1 MFELALVPADDDVD
15 ADAAFADVIRGDE
28 FLGRDQRMKQWR
40 VNGAEHRHA
49 LGGGEEANRPG
60 DGFERTAVKIGV
72 AAIALPAR
80 DRQHESRPA
89 SSANFASARQ
99 SGQLADHRSGTLVAE
114 RPDEQ
119 LAPNNPILSALPL
132 YMAMRF
138 CIDALRASTALS
150 PRCLKL
156 SSPRWSQQSR
166 RARSLH
172 ARVIVLEQGNWCCRS
187 GLN

>member
-80 DRQHESRPA
+80 DRQHEIEAGFVGKLRQRQTIGPACRPPLR
-89 SSANFASARQ
+89 NFGRRAAGRAIGAEQSDLERIAIVHGDAVLHRRAARQ
-99 SGQLADHRSGTLVAE
+99 HGVV
-114 RPDEQ
+114 
-119 LAPNNPILSALPL
+119 
-132 YMAMRF
+132 
-138 CIDALRASTALS
+138 S
-150 PRCLKL
+150 PM
-156 SSPRWSQQSR
+156 S
-166 RARSLH
+166 
-172 ARVIVLEQGNWCCRS
+172 
-187 GLN
+187 